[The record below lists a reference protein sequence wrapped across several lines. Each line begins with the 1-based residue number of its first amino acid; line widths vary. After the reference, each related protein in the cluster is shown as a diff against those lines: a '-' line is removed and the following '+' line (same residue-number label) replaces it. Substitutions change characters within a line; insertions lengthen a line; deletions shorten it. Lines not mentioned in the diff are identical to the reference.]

1 MLALLLLLL
10 LALALLVLPLAL
22 LFLTVLL
29 RIVVSGQALLIGHPL
44 AEVVEQA
51 GLLLLEEVDL
61 RVSRKLL
68 VDDLARRVAI
78 PIVQQ
83 LLDLGGLDVVV
94 GALAGIG
101 GNLPSRAR
109 SCCAS

>member
-1 MLALLLLLL
+1 M
-10 LALALLVLPLAL
+10 AL

-29 RIVVSGQALLIGHPL
+29 RIVVSGEALLIGHPL

-68 VDDLARRVAI
+68 VDDLAREIAI
-78 PIVQQ
+78 PIVQH

-94 GALAGIG
+94 GALGGTG
-101 GNLPSRAR
+101 GNLPSRPRR